1 MHPIR
6 GPAPVVHLQDN
17 WWANWY
23 DFIPL
28 CELILIMIFSFGM
41 MMGSEYSSSWSSLNK
56 FTLGCVKSCSRR
68 NDSSAVSYPSEGEPG
83 SPNASLTVSN
93 ASFRFGI
100 SSLVIFEHILWDNLD
115 DGRWRWASASAAAAT
130 ASESWFLESVSTW
143 TESTKSGS
151 LAKSASDGL
160 TRRLEQPIFLSLFLS
175 LVSSSPTAV
184 CWHQRKKIHRYPD
197 LVADSEMKRQGKAS
211 VSYRNIGEVYIIF
224 PEERHELL
232 KVFSCWKITSTVR
245 PDSLVQNREE
255 KHYQIHLSIKEQTN
269 SHIQTAPRVYIPFS
283 FHTFRTPS
291 STTNLPADSVATPA
305 RKLECWNVPLLFS
318 PIYNAL
324 DVLRTK
330 IHFVSFSPPVVWI
343 IFLDCL

>member
-1 MHPIR
+1 
-6 GPAPVVHLQDN
+6 
-17 WWANWY
+17 
-23 DFIPL
+23 
-28 CELILIMIFSFGM
+28 MIFSFGM
-41 MMGSEYSSSWSSLNK
+41 MIGSEYSSSWSSLNK

-68 NDSSAVSYPSEGEPG
+68 NDSSVVSYPSEGEPG
-83 SPNASLTVSN
+83 SPNASLTISN
-93 ASFRFGI
+93 TSFRFGI

-115 DGRWRWASASAAAAT
+115 DGRWGWASASAAAAT
-130 ASESWFLESVSTW
+130 ASESWLLESVSTW
-143 TESTKSGS
+143 TQSTKSGS
-151 LAKSASDGL
+151 SAKSASDGL
-160 TRRLEQPIFLSLFLS
+160 ARRLQPIFLS

-224 PEERHELL
+224 PEERHERL
-232 KVFSCWKITSTVR
+232 KVFSCWKIMSTVR
-245 PDSLVQNREE
+245 PDSLVQNKEE
-255 KHYQIHLSIKEQTN
+255 KHYQIHLCILRNK
-269 SHIQTAPRVYIPFS
+269 QTAPRVYIPFS

-291 STTNLPADSVATPA
+291 STTNLPADSVAPPA